1 MKDKNG
7 ICSVAA
13 EMSDSGK
20 NIIALIN
27 AIRSFLEELD
37 DTHLITFLADWPP
50 ANCRAR
56 PVAPHALPV
65 LSWLPEAVKAAGRN
79 TGHLVNMLAS
89 LSNHIAW
96 GQTYSAQ
103 DFGAGF
109 LEKYGWTELIGQ
121 RGPIASNR
129 MACGFLFLGPQ
140 IEYPRHSHEAEEVYV
155 PLTGQSLWQRSNQD
169 WAYRAPGLPVYHASR
184 TPHAMRTETV
194 PLLALYLWRGGNLV
208 QKSRI
213 E

>member
-1 MKDKNG
+1 VKDKNG
-7 ICSVAA
+7 IRSVAA

-20 NIIALIN
+20 NFIALLD

-50 ANCRAR
+50 ANGRMR
-56 PVAPHALPV
+56 SVAPHALPV
-65 LSWLPEAVKAAGRN
+65 LSWLPEAVKAAGKN
-79 TGHLVNMLAS
+79 TGHMVNMLAS
-89 LSNHIAW
+89 LANHIAW

-103 DFGAGF
+103 DFGAEF

-121 RGPIASNR
+121 RGPVASSR

-140 IEYPRHSHEAEEVYV
+140 IEYPRHRHEAEEIYV

-169 WAYRAPGLPVYHASR
+169 WAYRASGLPIYHAAR
-184 TPHAMRTETV
+184 MPHAMRTETV
-194 PLLALYLWRGGNLV
+194 PLLALYLWRGDNLTE
-208 QKSRI
+208 KSHI